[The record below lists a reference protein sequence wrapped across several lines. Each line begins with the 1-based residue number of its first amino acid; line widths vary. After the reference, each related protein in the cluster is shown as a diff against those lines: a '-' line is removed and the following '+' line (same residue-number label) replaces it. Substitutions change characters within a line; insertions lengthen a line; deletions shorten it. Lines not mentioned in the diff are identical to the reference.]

1 MFRKFTADK
10 IFNGTSL
17 LGGKVLIASREG
29 KIIDLVEKAEAGE
42 EIEVYEGIISP
53 GFINCHCH
61 IELSHLKNI
70 IPQHSGLVDF
80 LIAVMKV
87 RNAPPWQMMEAM
99 SKAEEELYH
108 SGTVAIADICN
119 TSDSISLK
127 QNSRLHWH
135 NFVEVSGFVNATADE
150 RFEQAKIIED
160 SFAKL
165 PFRYSI
171 IPHAPY
177 SVSKKL
183 FHLINDHSRQQLS
196 IHNQE
201 THSENELYKNKSGDL
216 LRLYDELGIDI
227 SFFEATGKTS
237 FQSWLP
243 NFTHHQKI
251 ISVHNTH
258 ISQHDL
264 DESREVTF
272 CICINANLYI
282 ENALPPLPLLIKNKC
297 PVVIGTDSYASNTQ
311 LNMVEEMKT
320 IQQHFP
326 NIDMATLLTWATSNG
341 AETLGIMSNFGSFDK
356 GKNPGIV
363 LLENVDS
370 HFFTKEASG
379 KRLL

>member
-17 LGGKVLIASREG
+17 ISGKVLIASREG

-42 EIEVYEGIISP
+42 GIEEYAGIICP

-61 IELSHLKNI
+61 IELSHLKNK
-70 IPQHSGLVDF
+70 IPQHTGLVDF
-80 LIAVMKV
+80 VLAVMKGRQV
-87 RNAPPWQMMEAM
+87 PPKEIKEAIIQ
-99 SKAEEELYH
+99 AEEELYQ
-108 SGTVAIADICN
+108 SGTVAVADICN
-119 TSDSISLK
+119 TADSFSLK
-127 QNSRLHWH
+127 QNSKLHWH
-135 NFVEVSGFVNATADE
+135 NFVEVSGFVNATAED
-150 RFEQAKIIED
+150 RFEQAKIIAGT
-160 SFAKL
+160 FAKL

-171 IPHAPY
+171 VPHAPY

-183 FHLINDHSRQQLS
+183 FQLINEHSRQQVS

-201 THSENELYKNKSGDL
+201 TNSENELYKNKSGRM

-227 SFFEATGKTS
+227 SFFEATGKSS
-237 FQSWLP
+237 FRSWLP
-243 NFTHHQKI
+243 YFTHHQKI

-264 DESREVTF
+264 DAGGGVTF

-282 ENALPPLPLLIKNKC
+282 ENALPPLPLLIKNKY
-297 PVVIGTDSYASNTQ
+297 PMVIGTDSYASNTQ

-320 IQQHFP
+320 IQQHFKD
-326 NIDMATLLTWATSNG
+326 IDTCTLLQWATSNG
-341 AETLGIMSNFGSFDK
+341 AEALGISESFGSFEP
-356 GKNPGIV
+356 GKTPGI
-363 LLENVDS
+363 LLIENVES
-370 HFFTKEASG
+370 NFTAASKG